1 MEITFLELRSK
12 EVVNIIDGRK
22 LGRII
27 DVLFDTR
34 QSRICG
40 VIVPGERSFNFFKRS
55 DDILV
60 PWKNIIKIGEDV
72 ILVELFLGPHRGGVK
87 NQKRLYEGEILDDEY
102 GDASQRKKNEV

>member
-1 MEITFLELRSK
+1 MEITFLELRCK
-12 EVVNIIDGRK
+12 EVINVIDGKK

-34 QSRICG
+34 QSKICG
-40 VIVPGERSFNFFKRS
+40 LIVPGDRSFNFFRRS

-72 ILVELFLGPHRGGVK
+72 ILVELFLGTHRGGIK
-87 NQKRLYEGEILDDEY
+87 NQRRLFEGEILEEESIKAKIEKDY
-102 GDASQRKKNEV
+102 